1 MEKKLFG
8 TDGIRDL
15 ANGAIFSNLSLN
27 ILSRAIIN
35 KKKNLKIAI
44 GRDTRKSSKIIEN
57 ALVKGL
63 KKNGARVYLI
73 GLIPTPAVSYLT
85 KKFNCNLGIVVSASH
100 NPYQYN
106 GIKFFNQKG
115 EKLSGI
121 NEKEIEKNFYKF
133 QKTDYRNDRR

>member
-15 ANGAIFSNLSLN
+15 ANGEIFSNLSLN

-35 KKKNLKIAI
+35 NKKNLKIAI

-73 GLIPTPAVSYLT
+73 G
-85 KKFNCNLGIVVSASH
+85 
-100 NPYQYN
+100 
-106 GIKFFNQKG
+106 
-115 EKLSGI
+115 
-121 NEKEIEKNFYKF
+121 
-133 QKTDYRNDRR
+133 